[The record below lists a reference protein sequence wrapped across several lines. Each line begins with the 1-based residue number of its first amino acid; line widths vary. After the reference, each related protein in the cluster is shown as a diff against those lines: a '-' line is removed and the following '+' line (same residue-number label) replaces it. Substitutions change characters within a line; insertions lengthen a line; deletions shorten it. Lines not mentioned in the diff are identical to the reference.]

1 MVKLVLALHNH
12 QPVGNFD
19 SVLEEG
25 FNLAYKPFFDVLERH
40 PGVRV
45 SVHFSGILYDWLE
58 ERHPAYL
65 DRLAELVKAG
75 RLEILSGGYY
85 EPILALLPEEDRR
98 GQVNMMRDYVRRRF
112 ASDPAGLWLAERVW
126 EPELAGSLAAMGVGY
141 TALDDIHFFSAGL
154 EEKDL
159 TGRYT
164 TEYAGRHLDVFPINH
179 RLRYLMPFA
188 EPQRTIDY
196 LKGFEGQDAVLVMA
210 DDGEKFGLWPGTHD
224 LVYTKGWLEKLFGLL
239 EKNSSWLTTARF
251 TDCLASP
258 SRGLAYLPT
267 TSYHE
272 LSQWALPPEK
282 TRRLA
287 GLWED
292 SPEDFRPFLRG
303 GYFRN
308 FFTKYPES
316 NRLYRRMLRA
326 SRKVGASGS
335 NLGRSALYKAQ
346 CNCGYWHG
354 VFGGVYL
361 PHIRMAVYRNILE
374 AESSLPGRRGAP
386 HFELHREDWDADGRP
401 ELLAEGEKANFYFSP
416 AKGGGMWE
424 WDYKPRRVNF
434 GSIVWRHPEAY
445 HADDARGGEGGD
457 QRKAAAEAELKKDL
471 AYDWHP
477 RMCLL
482 DHFLHAE
489 TTLQGFEKAAYG
501 EQGDFVLG
509 EYSFKHS
516 EEPAGLLLKFSRD
529 GSVWSGGA
537 SCAMRVE
544 KDVHLRHD
552 GSWSAAYRVTNVS
565 GSPAEIWF
573 GPELALAFSGKAS
586 CPPGEKRGVREI
598 AFPDPVYGGVEL
610 EFSEPLDLWVFPLET
625 VSRSEEGA
633 EKTYQ
638 GAVLL
643 PNLKRRLEAG
653 AVLSFKLEVR
663 PL

>member
-1 MVKLVLALHNH
+1 MVKLILALHNH

-19 SVLEEG
+19 SVLEEAYK
-25 FNLAYKPFFDVLERH
+25 LSYKPFFDVLERH

-58 ERHPAYL
+58 ERHPDYL
-65 DRLAELVKAG
+65 DRLAAFVSAG

-98 GQVNMMRDYVRRRF
+98 GQVNMMRDYIRRRF
-112 ASDPAGLWLAERVW
+112 SCDPAGLWLAERVW
-126 EPELAGSLAAMGVGY
+126 EPELAGSLAAMNVGY
-141 TALDDIHFFSAGL
+141 TALDDVHFFSAGF
-154 EEKDL
+154 EEKEL
-159 TGRYT
+159 TGRFT
-164 TEYAGRHLDVFPINH
+164 TEYGGRHLDVFPINH
-179 RLRYLMPFA
+179 RLRHLLPFA
-188 EPQRTIDY
+188 DPEETIDY
-196 LKGFEGQDAVLVMA
+196 LRGFEGKDAVLVMA

-224 LVYTKGWLEKLFGLL
+224 LVYTRGWLEKFFGLL

-251 TDCLASP
+251 SDCLASP
-258 SRGLAYLPT
+258 SKGLAYLPT

-282 TRRLA
+282 SRRLA
-287 GLWED
+287 GLWEG
-292 SPEDFRPFLRG
+292 SKEDFRQFLRG

-308 FFTKYPES
+308 FFSKYPEA

-326 SRKVGASGS
+326 SRKVHASGTG
-335 NLGRSALYKAQ
+335 LGLMNLYKAQ

-354 VFGGVYL
+354 VFGGIYL
-361 PHIRMAVYRNILE
+361 PHIRMAIYRNILE
-374 AESSLPGRRGAP
+374 AESSLPGTRGAP
-386 HFELHREDWDADGRP
+386 HFELAREDWDADGRP

-445 HADDARGGEGGD
+445 HEEEAKGIAVSEKR
-457 QRKAAAEAELKKDL
+457 RAAEEELKKNL

-477 RMCLL
+477 RMNLL
-482 DHFLHAE
+482 DHFLHPE
-489 TTLQGFEKAAYG
+489 TVPAAFEKATYG

-516 EEPAGLLLKFSRD
+516 EEAEGLVIKFSRE
-529 GSVWSGGA
+529 GNVWSGGA
-537 SCAMRVE
+537 RLPVRVE
-544 KDVHLRHD
+544 KDVLLKHD
-552 GSWSAAYRVTNVS
+552 GSWQAAYRITNLA
-565 GSPAEIWF
+565 GTPADFWF
-573 GPELALAFSGKAS
+573 GTELALAFSGYAA
-586 CPPGEKRGVREI
+586 CPRGVFKGVSTR
-598 AFPDPVYGGVEL
+598 AFPDQVYGGVEL
-610 EFSEPLDLWVFPLET
+610 ELSEPHDLWTFPLET
-625 VSRSEEGA
+625 ISRSEEGA

-638 GAVLL
+638 GAVILA
-643 PNLKRRLEAG
+643 NFKRRLEAG
-653 AVLSFKLEVR
+653 ASFSFKLEVR

>member
-1 MVKLVLALHNH
+1 MVKLILALHNH

-19 SVLEEG
+19 SVLEEA
-25 FNLAYKPFFDVLERH
+25 FNQAYKPFFDVLGRH

-65 DRLAELVKAG
+65 DGLAELVRAG

-85 EPILALLPEEDRR
+85 EPVLALLPEEDRR

-112 ASDPAGLWLAERVW
+112 ACDPAGLWLAERVW
-126 EPELAGSLAAMGVGY
+126 EPELAGSLSAMGVGY
-141 TALDDIHFFSAGL
+141 TALDDVHFFAAGL
-154 EEKDL
+154 QEKDL
-159 TGRYT
+159 TGRFT
-164 TEYAGRHLDVFPINH
+164 TEYAGRHLDVFPISH

-188 EPQRTIDY
+188 EPQKVIDY
-196 LKGFEGQDAVLVMA
+196 LKGFDGQDAVLVMA
-210 DDGEKFGLWPGTHD
+210 DDGEKFGLWPGTHEH
-224 LVYTKGWLEKLFGLL
+224 VYGKGWLEKMFGLL
-239 EKNSSWLTTARF
+239 EKNASWLSTARF
-251 TDCLASP
+251 SDCLSAQSK
-258 SRGLAYLPT
+258 GLVYLPT

-272 LSQWALPPEK
+272 LSQWALPAERS
-282 TRRLA
+282 RRL
-287 GLWED
+287 GELWEKA
-292 SPEDFRPFLRG
+292 PEETRPYLRG

-308 FFTKYPES
+308 FFSKYPEA

-326 SRKVGASGS
+326 SRKVGATGS
-335 NLGRSALYKAQ
+335 NLGRAALYKAQ

-386 HFELHREDWDADGRP
+386 HFHVEREDWDADGRP
-401 ELLAEGEKANFYFSP
+401 ELLCEGEKANFYFSP
-416 AKGGGMWE
+416 ARGGGMWE

-434 GSIVWRHPEAY
+434 GSVVWRHQEAY
-445 HADDARGGEGGD
+445 HAEDARGIAGGD
-457 QRKAAAEAELKKDL
+457 HKRAAAEAELKKHL

-482 DHFLHAE
+482 DHFLHPD
-489 TTLQGFEKAAYG
+489 TTVHAFEKANYG

-509 EYSFKHS
+509 EYSVKNS
-516 EEPAGLLLKFSRD
+516 EDSEGLKLKLSRD
-529 GSVWSGGA
+529 GAAWSGSA
-537 SCAMRVE
+537 RCPVRVS
-544 KDVHLRHD
+544 KHVLLRHD
-552 GSWSAAYRVTNVS
+552 GSWHASYKITNLGGHAADF
-565 GSPAEIWF
+565 WF

-586 CPPGEKRGVREI
+586 CPPGERKGVKEI

-610 EFSEPLDLWVFPLET
+610 EFDRPLDLWVFPLET

-643 PNLKRRLEAG
+643 AHSRFRLEAG
-653 AVLSFKLEVR
+653 AHHSFSLEVR